1 MSLSIAAPLPQAAT
15 LIGRMAALL
24 PPLVLTIGLAIAAP
38 HADAATRGSGTVAT
52 ETRTAADFDGIA
64 INGSMTLEVRQA
76 AREAV
81 SISADDN
88 VLPLIET
95 VVEGRTLKVRMKRGE
110 SVSTRTPIKVSVD
123 VVKLSAVASAG
134 AGDIRIDGL
143 KTPLLK
149 FSVAGSGDAALKAL
163 QADALEVS
171 IAGSGNVR
179 GDGMARQVKLSI
191 AGSGDAML
199 TDLVADDVTVS
210 IAGSGDAKV
219 TANKSLSA
227 TVAGSGDVKYRGTA
241 ATVRSSVMGS
251 GTIRKE

>member
-1 MSLSIAAPLPQAAT
+1 MSLSIAAPLPHTAT
-15 LIGRMAALL
+15 LIGRLAALL
-24 PPLVLTIGLAIAAP
+24 PPLVLTIGLAFAAP
-38 HADAATRGSGTVAT
+38 PADAVTRGSGTVAT

-64 INGSMTLEVRQA
+64 ISGSMKLEVRQA

-88 VLPLIET
+88 VLPLVET
-95 VVEGRTLKVRMKRGE
+95 IVEGRTLKVRMKKGE
-110 SVSTRTPIKVSVD
+110 SVQTRTPIRVTVD
-123 VVKLSAVASAG
+123 VVKLNAVASSG
-134 AGDIRIDGL
+134 AGDVRIEGL

-149 FSVAGSGDAALKAL
+149 LSVAGSGDAALKGL

-171 IAGSGNVR
+171 IAGSGDLR
-179 GDGMARQVKLSI
+179 GDGTARQVKLSI
-191 AGSGDAML
+191 AGSGDAVL
-199 TDLVADDVTVS
+199 TDLMADDVTVS

-227 TVAGSGDVKYRGTA
+227 TVAGSGDVQYRGSA
-241 ATVRSSVMGS
+241 ATVRTSVMGS